1 MPFFS
6 FRKSYA
12 YCPFQLL
19 KGSALSRKVFFIIE
33 NCRDMFDRRMVI
45 VHNPY
50 DFILVNSSYKSILEH
65 PSVQTSYDYF
75 SVDVPF
81 GVDSQSL
88 INRTIKLHLVSRHHT
103 TTSRVATFSYFSH
116 IVIYGIFL
124 YLIQPT
130 LCF

>member
-12 YCPFQLL
+12 YINFNLL
-19 KGSALSRKVFFIIE
+19 KGRWLSCQKCFIIE
-33 NCRDMFDRRMVI
+33 NCRDMFDRRMAL

-81 GVDSQSL
+81 SVDSRSL
-88 INRTIKLHLVSRHHT
+88 INRTIKLHLIRHHT
-103 TTSRVATFSYFSH
+103 TTSRAVKKLLLQTEGPPYVNYYY
-116 IVIYGIFL
+116 IN
-124 YLIQPT
+124 
-130 LCF
+130 